1 MFAHV
6 FEPRDPTSNDQGS
19 PIPDFQG
26 DSTADDQKIPA
37 FDHSGLTSFN
47 ARHNWDNFAVYWDDD
62 AVSESEA
69 FTTSANRRA
78 HQQRFRQ
85 HARDR
90 RNPF

>member
-6 FEPRDPTSNDQGS
+6 FEPRDSTANDLGS
-19 PIPDFQG
+19 PIPTGRG
-26 DSTADDQKIPA
+26 DSTSDRQEISA
-37 FDHSGLTSFN
+37 FDNPGITIFN
-47 ARHNWDNFAVYWDDD
+47 TRHNWDDFAVYWDDD
-62 AVSESEA
+62 AVSESET

-85 HARDR
+85 HARAR